1 MTEIATTI
9 SNWSRNDAV
18 INDTEEHNSIPVN
31 PEYTNVYRAVII
43 KIPNEIL

>member
-1 MTEIATTI
+1 M
-9 SNWSRNDAV
+9 

-43 KIPNEIL
+43 KIPNEIFKNENQKETYGGT